1 VSDDDWGALAPWWIV
16 EVAADPIYELD
27 VMPLAVDLMTD
38 TTGTILD
45 LGCGEGQI
53 MRALAPRD
61 VIGCD
66 VSMPLLEHAGG
77 DGPVV
82 QCRLPSLNWLQE
94 DSVDAAVSVLV
105 LELFADVEPIFR
117 ELRRVMRPGGRFGI
131 VVNHPAYTAEGSG
144 PVVDLTDGEVLWRW
158 GPYFDPGS
166 SQEPAGEAAVTF
178 HHRTMAELLTVAA
191 NTGWRLER
199 LVEHR
204 LTSTALAKLPW
215 LKGHEHFPLFLGAL
229 WSADS

>member
-1 VSDDDWGALAPWWIV
+1 MSDDDWTALAPWWIV
-16 EVAADPIYELD
+16 EVQADPIYELD
-27 VMPLAVDLMTD
+27 VLPLAVDLMAD
-38 TTGTILD
+38 SSGVVLD

-53 MRALAPRD
+53 MRALKPRR

-66 VSMPLLEHAGG
+66 ISLPLLEHAAPAGA
-77 DGPVV
+77 VV
-82 QCRLPSLNWLQE
+82 QCRLPSLAWLR
-94 DSVDAAVSVLV
+94 SGSIDAVVSVLV
-105 LELFADVEPIFR
+105 LELFAAVRPIF
-117 ELRRVMRPGGRFGI
+117 EEVRRVTRPGGHFGI

-166 SQEPAGEAAVTF
+166 SQEAAGDAAVTF

-191 NTGWRLER
+191 TTGWRLER

-204 LTSTALAKLPW
+204 LTQNALARLPW

-229 WSADS
+229 WSAD

>member
-1 VSDDDWGALAPWWIV
+1 MSDDDWAALAPWWIV
-16 EVAADPIYELD
+16 EVQTDPIYELD
-27 VMPLAVDLMTD
+27 VLPLAVDLME
-38 TTGTILD
+38 GSSGVMLD

-53 MRALAPRD
+53 MRMLKNRL

-66 VSMPLLEHAGG
+66 ISKPLLEHAVVT
-77 DGPVV
+77 GPVV
-82 QCRLPSLNWLQE
+82 QCRLPSLGWLR
-94 DSVDAAVSVLV
+94 DGSIDATVSVLV
-105 LELFADVEPIFR
+105 LELFADVQPIF
-117 ELRRVMRPGGRFGI
+117 EEVRRVTRSGGHLGV

-166 SQEPAGEAAVTF
+166 SQEAAGDAAVTF
-178 HHRTMAELLTVAA
+178 YHRTMAELLTVAGA
-191 NTGWRLER
+191 AGWRLER

-204 LTSTALAKLPW
+204 LSQSALAQLPW

-229 WSADS
+229 WSAG